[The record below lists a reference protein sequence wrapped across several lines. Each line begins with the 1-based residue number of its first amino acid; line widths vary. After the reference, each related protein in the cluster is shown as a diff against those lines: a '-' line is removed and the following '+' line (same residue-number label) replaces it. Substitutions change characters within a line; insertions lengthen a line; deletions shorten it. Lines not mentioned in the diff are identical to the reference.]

1 MKTSMKVMAA
11 VIALTIGIVGSAF
24 AQSQE
29 VTGKTSRDVA
39 VLKSEINRLQTVIE
53 SLDQRIT
60 TLSDT
65 LATVE
70 AHLADA
76 EADGRLA
83 PETSQ
88 SPAANCGEREHGS
101 VFIGKPVEC
110 YYGYRIYQCFNGEIR
125 TIGGECEAAT
135 H

>member
-1 MKTSMKVMAA
+1 MKTTIRTVAA
-11 VIALTIGIVGSAF
+11 VIVLTIAIAGSAL

-29 VTGKTSRDVA
+29 VTGKTSRDVV
-39 VLKSEINRLQTVIE
+39 VLKSEIGRLQKVIE

-70 AHLADA
+70 AHLANA
-76 EADGRLA
+76 QADGRLTPA
-83 PETSQ
+83 TSL

-101 VFIGKPVEC
+101 VFVGKPVEC
-110 YYGYRIYQCFNGEIR
+110 YYGYRIYQCMNGEIR